1 MSVSLLEV
9 NLPSPGR
16 RRGRYSDEFKSR
28 LIEACR
34 QPGMSTAGVALA
46 NGINANVLRR
56 WVVEA
61 GIEES
66 ADLHTIVRGGRE
78 DAFVRIAPTVPQAPA
93 TSQSVR
99 IELRRGEVSV
109 VLEWPLSHV
118 SQCATLLGAVLR

>member
-1 MSVSLLEV
+1 MSLLEV
-9 NLPSPGR
+9 KLPSPGR

-34 QPGMSTAGVALA
+34 QPGMSTAAVALA

-56 WVVEA
+56 WVAEA

-66 ADLHTIVRGGRE
+66 SADRETTPVGERE
-78 DAFVRIAPTVPQAPA
+78 DAFVRIASAAPQARA
-93 TSQSVR
+93 ALQSVR

-109 VLEWPLSHV
+109 VLEWPLSHIP
-118 SQCATLLGAVLR
+118 QCATLLSAVLR

>member
-1 MSVSLLEV
+1 MSLLEV
-9 NLPSPGR
+9 KFPSPGR
-16 RRGRYSDEFKSR
+16 RRGRYSHEFKSR

-56 WVVEA
+56 WVAEA

-66 ADLHTIVRGGRE
+66 ASLETTGSGARE
-78 DAFVRIAPTVPQAPA
+78 DAFVRIASAVPHAPVV
-93 TSQSVR
+93 SQSVR

-118 SQCATLLGAVLR
+118 AQCATLLSAVLR

>member
-1 MSVSLLEV
+1 VSLLEV
-9 NLPSPGR
+9 KFPSPGR

-56 WVVEA
+56 WVAEA

-66 ADLHTIVRGGRE
+66 ADLETTVPRARE
-78 DAFVRIAPTVPQAPA
+78 DAFVRIASAVPQSPVA
-93 TSQSVR
+93 SQSVR

-118 SQCATLLGAVLR
+118 SQCAALLSAVLR

>member
-1 MSVSLLEV
+1 VALLEV
-9 NLPSPGR
+9 KLPSPGR

-46 NGINANVLRR
+46 NGINSNVLRR
-56 WVVEA
+56 WVAQA

-66 ADLHTIVRGGRE
+66 ADLEARVADVRE
-78 DAFVRIAPTVPQAPA
+78 DAFVRIASAVPQAPA
-93 TSQSVR
+93 ASQSVR

>member
-1 MSVSLLEV
+1 VSLLEV
-9 NLPSPGR
+9 KFPSPGR

-56 WVVEA
+56 WVAEA
-61 GIEES
+61 GIEKS
-66 ADLHTIVRGGRE
+66 AELKTTVSDARE
-78 DAFVRIAPTVPQAPA
+78 DAFVRIAGAASQAPA
-93 TSQSVR
+93 ASQSVR

-118 SQCATLLGAVLR
+118 SQCATLLAAVLR

>member
-1 MSVSLLEV
+1 MSLPEV
-9 NLPSPGR
+9 KFPSPGR
-16 RRGRYSDEFKSR
+16 RRGRYSEEFKTR

-34 QPGMSTAGVALA
+34 QPGTSTAGVALA

-56 WVVEA
+56 WIVEA

-66 ADLHTIVRGGRE
+66 ADLETAVPRERE
-78 DAFVRIAPTVPQAPA
+78 DAFVRIAGAASQATA
-93 TSQSVR
+93 ASQSVR

-118 SQCATLLGAVLR
+118 SQCATLLAAVLR